1 LILPGRSYTEALR
14 PEPEGTSAERLA
26 RQSWTLQ
33 YVRSDVRVT
42 EPMFERDVIQRLD
55 RAGMGY
61 FVTGSVA
68 LGAWATFRQTNDVD
82 VVVHIQPDEYEARLR
97 PAFEPDYI
105 VNPLEPHG
113 VKWLGA
119 VISIAEAQKADIIVR
134 EADSWGESAF
144 ARRVR
149 IEDPV
154 LGPVWVSS
162 AEDLLVAKLEFS
174 DGGRSAR
181 QLDDCRILVRVR
193 SDLDWEYIGRH
204 ASQLGLTDLLAA
216 VR

>member
-1 LILPGRSYTEALR
+1 VFG
-14 PEPEGTSAERLA
+14 
-26 RQSWTLQ
+26 
-33 YVRSDVRVT
+33 
-42 EPMFERDVIQRLD
+42 RDVVGRLEAAEID
-55 RAGMGY
+55 Y

-82 VVVHIQPDEYEARLR
+82 IVVHIAPEQYETRIR

-105 VNPLEPHG
+105 VNPLSAHG

-134 EADSWGESAF
+134 GPDAWGEAAF
-144 ARRVR
+144 ARRVN
-149 IEDPV
+149 IDDPE

-162 AEDLLVAKLEFS
+162 AEDLVIAKLEFS
-174 DGGRSAR
+174 DDGRSQR
-181 QLDDCRILVRVR
+181 QLDDCRVLVRTR
-193 SDLDWEYIGRH
+193 RELDWEYLERH
-204 ASQLGLTDLLAA
+204 ARSLGLLELLRA